1 MWLVLWLFLLM
12 HLQYLLT
19 TSHPVSSMCHGL
31 QPNVIYTYNYQTL
44 MLLNNNDHKGK
55 SPIGFGYSASFDI
68 SSQFQDGQNT
78 LIKVSFNSGDAG
90 SLTSMKGN

>member
-1 MWLVLWLFLLM
+1 
-12 HLQYLLT
+12 
-19 TSHPVSSMCHGL
+19 
-31 QPNVIYTYNYQTL
+31 